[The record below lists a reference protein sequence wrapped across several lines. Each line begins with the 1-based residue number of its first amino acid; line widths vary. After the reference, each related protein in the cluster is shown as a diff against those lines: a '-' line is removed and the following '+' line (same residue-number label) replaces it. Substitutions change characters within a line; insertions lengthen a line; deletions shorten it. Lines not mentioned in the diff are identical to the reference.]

1 MVVLWWELHL
11 HRVLGS
17 VCYLNTPFANPL
29 EATACEK
36 PISATKLC
44 PEPVFQMPRVA
55 GCSVNPC
62 CLVLA
67 GATTSGCWIS
77 SSGLG
82 PSPTS
87 QGPALTREEASL
99 R

>member
-17 VCYLNTPFANPL
+17 VCCLNTPFTNPL
-29 EATACEK
+29 GAPACEK
-36 PISATKLC
+36 TISGTIVC
-44 PEPVFQMPRVA
+44 PEPMCQMPRVA
-55 GCSVNPC
+55 GGSVNAC
-62 CLVLA
+62 CFILA

-87 QGPALTREEASL
+87 LGPALTREEASL